1 MTTSPM
7 SSSPVV
13 EYFDGVADVYDEV
26 LPFFVG
32 FARQAVAAISLPPDA
47 QVLDLAAGRGALSRE
62 LAGRAGRVVA
72 VDAAPRMVERLA
84 RDLPAVETH
93 VMDAAALGFADATF
107 DLVTVGFA
115 VHIMADPVAAV
126 AEVKRVLR
134 PGGQFAFTI
143 PGRADCAPDP
153 WDDPLNDLFNSYR
166 KYRIAGADFQ
176 GNDADEEQ
184 LLEAAGFTDV
194 SWQTLEIA
202 IPVPDGDTYWRFVNS
217 HGTGAVVNSL
227 PADKRTELRHRLVTA
242 VDTAGGTTLRRSAT
256 LALARPREP
265 TS

>member
-1 MTTSPM
+1 M

-166 KYRIAGADFQ
+166 KYRIAGPTSRATTRTRNSCWRRP
-176 GNDADEEQ
+176 GSPTS
-184 LLEAAGFTDV
+184 AGRRSRSRSRCPT
-194 SWQTLEIA
+194 A
-202 IPVPDGDTYWRFVNS
+202 IP
-217 HGTGAVVNSL
+217 TGASS
-227 PADKRTELRHRLVTA
+227 TA
-242 VDTAGGTTLRRSAT
+242 TARARS
-256 LALARPREP
+256 
-265 TS
+265 